1 MRTTPVLLLLV
12 LGCARTSPTS
22 RPAPEATAP
31 ATALAADTIE
41 AANDR
46 EALAV
51 LQEIADRQ
59 TEPAEQVFPNV
70 ITLRGTTARQFLN
83 IMTTGY
89 SRALGVRCS
98 YCHVEGDYTSD
109 AKRPK
114 RATRE
119 MATMHQ
125 MINQALRKMEN
136 LESTPAET
144 RAINCI
150 TCHRGRVNPAKSP

>member
-1 MRTTPVLLLLV
+1 MRTPPVLVLLA
-12 LGCARTSPTS
+12 LGCAGSSPTS
-22 RPAPEATAP
+22 HPAPQASTSPAASAP
-31 ATALAADTIE
+31 DTVE

-51 LQEIADRQ
+51 LEEIADRQ
-59 TEPAEQVFPNV
+59 GEPAEQVFPNV
-70 ITLRGTTARQFLN
+70 ITLRGSTARQLLN
-83 IMTTGY
+83 IMTAGY

-119 MATMHQ
+119 MAAMHRT
-125 MINQALRKMEN
+125 INQELRKMEN

-150 TCHRGRVNPAKSP
+150 TCHRGRVNPMER